1 MIGTS
6 ANDERSGD
14 RERDTP
20 VSMPVVRLG
29 ASARAAYREHLL
41 ALDADDRRMRF
52 GTALGAAALLAYVE
66 RIDFDRDVVFG
77 VHDERLDLVGATHVA
92 FADAL
97 AELGVSV
104 LRRARGR
111 GIGAALVER
120 AADHARN
127 RSITRL
133 YMHCLAENAAMVR
146 IARHAGMAV
155 VFEAG
160 DADAEVALPP
170 ATPASFARELFA
182 DRLALYDYALKS
194 QVETWRRVTVAWLR
208 PAA

>member
-1 MIGTS
+1 
-6 ANDERSGD
+6 
-14 RERDTP
+14 
-20 VSMPVVRLG
+20 VRLG
-29 ASARAAYREHLL
+29 ASARPAYREHLR
-41 ALDADDRRMRF
+41 ALDADDLRLRF
-52 GTALGAAALLAYVE
+52 GTALGAGALLAYVE
-66 RIDFDRDVVFG
+66 RIDFDHDVVFG

-92 FADAL
+92 FADGL

-120 AADHARN
+120 AADHVRN
-127 RSITRL
+127 RSINRL
-133 YMHCLAENAAMVR
+133 YMHCLAENTAMVR
-146 IARHAGMAV
+146 IARHAGMSV

-170 ATPASFARELFA
+170 ATPASLARELFA